1 VPSLPSSPR
10 ILLVEPEPMLRRTI
24 SKVLQDAGYR
34 VTALAQ
40 VPAAM
45 PAPSEGATSLHLI
58 VLGARLLDAETAA
71 AAHRLRALEP
81 SAPILAVADERDP
94 RFVGTAPLPAGSRC
108 LAPPFDLPDLLR
120 AVQSQLDTW

>member
-1 VPSLPSSPR
+1 
-10 ILLVEPEPMLRRTI
+10 MLRRTI

-40 VPAAM
+40 VLAAM
-45 PAPSEGATSLHLI
+45 PAPFGGETPQLI
-58 VLGARLLDAETAA
+58 VLGARLLDSNTAA

-94 RFVGTAPLPAGSRC
+94 RLAGTATLPAGSRC

>member
-1 VPSLPSSPR
+1 
-10 ILLVEPEPMLRRTI
+10 MLRRTI

-45 PAPSEGATSLHLI
+45 PAPFEGETPQLI
-58 VLGARLLDAETAA
+58 VLGARLLDADMAA

-94 RFVGTAPLPAGSRC
+94 GLRSRAGRRAAARC
-108 LAPPFDLPDLLR
+108 SGR
-120 AVQSQLDTW
+120 GRGR

>member
-1 VPSLPSSPR
+1 
-10 ILLVEPEPMLRRTI
+10 MLRRTI
-24 SKVLQDAGYR
+24 SKVLQDAGYG

-45 PAPSEGATSLHLI
+45 PGPFEGETLQLI
-58 VLGARLLDAETAA
+58 VLGARLLDADTAA

-94 RFVGTAPLPAGSRC
+94 RLAGTATLPAGSRC
-108 LAPPFDLPDLLR
+108 LAPPFDLPALLR

>member
-1 VPSLPSSPR
+1 
-10 ILLVEPEPMLRRTI
+10 MLRRTI

-45 PAPSEGATSLHLI
+45 PAPSEGETLQLI
-58 VLGARLLDAETAA
+58 VLGARLLDADTAA
-71 AAHRLRALEP
+71 AAHRLRALAP
-81 SAPILAVADERDP
+81 SAPILAVADERDH
-94 RFVGTAPLPAGSRC
+94 RLAGTAPLPPGSRC